1 MDDKE
6 NALRNIVS
14 MGKQDA
20 KSGVRGAI
28 SEMAEIRRMDTDDLN
43 AKKMIYPGMQQRE
56 MLNAFREIRTKL
68 LQQSPSKNF
77 VLLVS
82 SICAEG
88 GASFVSAN
96 MAISFALA
104 EHKTALLIDCNLYD
118 PAISDM
124 LVLDPDYG
132 LTDYLENPEL
142 DVDDI
147 IYSSGI
153 PQLRVIPVGEKRESA
168 TEFFTGERMH
178 RFINSVKQRYPDRYI
193 ILDVAPLSSSTDA
206 RILVDVCDYAVLVV
220 PSGLAT
226 EAQILAGIDAVSRE
240 KLAGIVFNN

>member
-1 MDDKE
+1 MDDKDNVLRSIVGR
-6 NALRNIVS
+6 NASEAAADRASI
-14 MGKQDA
+14 D
-20 KSGVRGAI
+20 
-28 SEMAEIRRMDTDDLN
+28 EMAEIRRLDTDDLN

-68 LQQSPSKNF
+68 LQQSPADNF

-96 MAISFALA
+96 MAISFATA
-104 EHKTALLIDCNLYD
+104 EHKTALVIDCNLYD
-118 PAISDM
+118 PAVSDM
-124 LVLDPDYG
+124 LVTDPDYG
-132 LTDYLENPEL
+132 LTDYLEDPEL

-153 PQLRVIPVGEKRESA
+153 PRLRVIPVGNKRESA
-168 TEFFTGERMH
+168 TEFFTGERMN
-178 RFINSVKQRYPDRYI
+178 RFISSVRQRYPDRYI

-206 RILVDVCDYAVLVV
+206 RILAELCDYAVLVV
-220 PSGLAT
+220 PSGRST
-226 EAQILAGIDAVSRE
+226 ESQILAGVDAVSRE

>member
-6 NALRNIVS
+6 NVLRNIVAMS
-14 MGKQDA
+14 AADGQ
-20 KSGVRGAI
+20 GADGHSI
-28 SEMAEIRRMDTDDLN
+28 SEMAEIRRLDTDDLN

-68 LQQSPSKNF
+68 LQRSPEDNF

-88 GASFVSAN
+88 GASFVSTN
-96 MAISFALA
+96 MAVSFAIA
-104 EHKTALLIDCNLYD
+104 EHKTALLIDCNLID
-118 PAISDM
+118 PSISDM
-124 LVLDPDYG
+124 LVMEPDHG
-132 LTDYLENPEL
+132 LTDYLEDPDL
-142 DVDDI
+142 DIDDI

-153 PQLRVIPVGEKRESA
+153 PKLRVIPVGQKRESA

-178 RFINSVKQRYPDRYI
+178 QFINSVKQRYPDRYI
-193 ILDVAPLSSSTDA
+193 ILDVAPLSASTDA
-206 RILVDVCDYAVLVV
+206 RILVDVCDFAVLVV
-220 PSGLAT
+220 PGGRVT
-226 EAQILAGIDAVSRE
+226 ESQIMAGVDAVNRD

>member
-6 NALRNIVS
+6 NVLRSIVG
-14 MGKQDA
+14 MGKPEDRSVNQG
-20 KSGVRGAI
+20 SI
-28 SEMAEIRRMDTDDLN
+28 PEMAEIRRLDTDDLN

-68 LQQSPSKNF
+68 LQRSPEDNF

-88 GASFVSAN
+88 GASFVSIN
-96 MAISFALA
+96 MAVSFAIA

-118 PAISDM
+118 PSISDM
-124 LVLDPDYG
+124 LVLEPDYG
-132 LTDYLENPEL
+132 LTDYLEDPEL
-142 DVDDI
+142 DIDDI

-153 PQLRVIPVGEKRESA
+153 PRLRVIPVGEKRESA
-168 TEFFTGERMH
+168 TEFFTGDRMH
-178 RFINSVKQRYPDRYI
+178 KFIESVKQRYPDRYI

-220 PSGLAT
+220 PSGRTT
-226 EAQILAGIDAVSRE
+226 ESQILAGVDAVSRD